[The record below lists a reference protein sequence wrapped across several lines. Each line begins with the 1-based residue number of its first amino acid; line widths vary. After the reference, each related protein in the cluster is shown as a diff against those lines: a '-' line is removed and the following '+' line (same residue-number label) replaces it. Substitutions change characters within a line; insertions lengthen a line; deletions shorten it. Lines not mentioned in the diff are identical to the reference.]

1 MKRYIGTW
9 SKEADDSPKVGE
21 LMIDGN
27 QIEFYR
33 RDYG

>member
-9 SKEADDSPKVGE
+9 SKESEDSPKVAE
-21 LMIDGN
+21 LIIDGN

-33 RDYG
+33 RD